1 MLEMLASV
9 IKLFGRCFKRGPDKV
24 AIRTGGVYRRIRAN
38 NAIDTA
44 TVLDIQDDP
53 FGIPHVR
60 YKLTIGRSDRSLFW
74 DCKRVL
80 ALQSFAELYDEM
92 ISGDLAAD
100 DLAADDLAADDL
112 AAAKT
117 T

>member
-1 MLEMLASV
+1 MLEMLTSV
-9 IKLFGRCFKRGPDKV
+9 IKFFGRCFKRGPVKV
-24 AIRTGGVYRRIRAN
+24 PIRTGDVYRRIRAN
-38 NAIDTA
+38 NAVETA
-44 TVLDIQDDP
+44 TVLDIHDDP

-80 ALQSFAELYDEM
+80 ALQSFAELYDETNAV
-92 ISGDLAAD
+92 DVAVD
-100 DLAADDLAADDL
+100 DLAVTE
-112 AAAKT
+112 T

>member
-1 MLEMLASV
+1 ME
-9 IKLFGRCFKRGPDKV
+9 
-24 AIRTGGVYRRIRAN
+24 
-38 NAIDTA
+38 TA
-44 TVLDIQDDP
+44 TVLDIHDDS
-53 FGIPHVR
+53 FGIPHVK
-60 YKLTIGRSDRSLFW
+60 YKVTIGRSDRSLYW

-92 ISGDLAAD
+92 ISGDSAAV
-100 DLAADDLAADDL
+100 DLAADDL

>member
-1 MLEMLASV
+1 MT
-9 IKLFGRCFKRGPDKV
+9 IQ
-24 AIRTGGVYRRIRAN
+24 TGCVYRRIRAN
-38 NAIDTA
+38 NAVETA
-44 TVLDIQDDP
+44 TVLGIHDDP

-74 DCKRVL
+74 NCKRVL
-80 ALQSFAELYDEM
+80 ALQSFAELYNELIPGDSVTE
-92 ISGDLAAD
+92 DLATD
-100 DLAADDLAADDL
+100 NL

>member
-1 MLEMLASV
+1 MLEMLANV
-9 IKLFGRCFKRGPDKV
+9 IALFGRCFKRGPEKV
-24 AIRTGGVYRRIRAN
+24 PIRTGGVYRRIRAN
-38 NAIDTA
+38 NAVETA
-44 TVLDIQDDP
+44 TVIGIHDDP

-80 ALQSFAELYDEM
+80 ALQSFAAIYQEM
-92 ISGDLAAD
+92 IPGETSAGDVAV
-100 DLAADDLAADDL
+100 DDL
-112 AAAKT
+112 AAAET

>member
-1 MLEMLASV
+1 MFEMVASV

-38 NAIDTA
+38 NAIETA

-80 ALQSFAELYDEM
+80 ALQSFAELYDETNAV
-92 ISGDLAAD
+92 DVAVD
-100 DLAADDLAADDL
+100 DLAVTE
-112 AAAKT
+112 T

>member
-1 MLEMLASV
+1 MLEMLANV
-9 IKLFGRCFKRGPDKV
+9 ITLFGRCFKRGPKRA
-24 AIRTGGVYRRIRAN
+24 AIRTGCVYRRNRAN
-38 NAIDTA
+38 NAVETA
-44 TVLDIQDDP
+44 TVLDIHDDS
-53 FGIPHVR
+53 FGIPHVK
-60 YKLTIGRSDRSLFW
+60 YKVTIGRSDRSLYW

-92 ISGDLAAD
+92 ISGDSAAV
-100 DLAADDLAADDL
+100 DLAADDL

>member
-1 MLEMLASV
+1 MFEMVASV
-9 IKLFGRCFKRGPDKV
+9 IKLFGRCFKRGSDKV

-38 NAIDTA
+38 NAIETA
-44 TVLDIQDDP
+44 TVLGIHDDH

-80 ALQSFAELYDEM
+80 ALQSFAELYDET
-92 ISGDLAAD
+92 GAGVVAV
-100 DLAADDLAADDL
+100 DDL
-112 AAAKT
+112 AAAET